1 MDKGCSIAVHKEVPR
16 LMAGNVECLS
26 WLDVRLA
33 GLVTRGLPVWLS
45 SCSWGYL
52 VHNSWDGKRAIKDP
66 VNHVSA

>member
-1 MDKGCSIAVHKEVPR
+1 
-16 LMAGNVECLS
+16 MAGNVECLS